1 MATISAPTYVPN
13 QLYQIPLPPLQSDP
27 AQPKKYL
34 DPAAL
39 DELTAS
45 IAQHGVLEPI
55 LFRQEAETTGTCTG
69 SPQGSDGDM
78 LRKPEGTETCPRIAD
93 GTTLYIIAGERRCA
107 AARKAGLTTIPGICL
122 DTPNP
127 TEYAIIENIVRQ
139 DLNPIEEGEAYDA
152 LIKGKNYTQEDLAK
166 IIGKSAVTIS
176 EAVSLTNLP
185 QSIRDECRQDPIVS
199 KKELVKIARKK
210 QERGMFTAYRQYREA
225 QAKAATPTVRT
236 TTKRTPAEALMAAF
250 EDAGKKIEA
259 LDLKTLSANEL
270 TSVLEMMTR
279 MKNFLEQTLAK
290 APQPKKK
297 AT

>member
-1 MATISAPTYVPN
+1 MAPTESETYVPN
-13 QLYQIPLPPLQSDP
+13 QLYQVPLAALQSDP
-27 AQPKKYL
+27 AQPRKYL

-39 DELTAS
+39 DELTSS
-45 IAQHGVLEPI
+45 ISQHGVLEPI
-55 LFRQEAETTGTCTG
+55 LFRQEPEAAGTCTG
-69 SPQGSDGDM
+69 SPQGS
-78 LRKPEGTETCPRIAD
+78 ESSGTCTGSPQGSVRVP
-93 GTTLYIIAGERRCA
+93 GTTTLYIVAGERRCA
-107 AARKAGLTTIPGICL
+107 AARKAGLATIPGICL

-139 DLNPIEEGEAYDA
+139 DLNPIEEGEAYEA
-152 LIKGKNYTQEDLAK
+152 LIKGENYTQEDLAK

-185 QSIRDECRQDPIVS
+185 QSIRGECRQDPTVS

-225 QAKAATPTVRT
+225 QAKAASPTVRT

-250 EDAGKKIEA
+250 DDAGKKIEA